1 MTAATKA
8 TSLRIVTAIQ
18 ASVLSDTSKEQYLR
32 RLEILAE
39 QGGHADI
46 WSAILAHKTAIAA
59 LRLKYA
65 ERHAS
70 LHMYSTAVLSAFKHL
85 PALKE
90 KVPAVYAAW
99 LELHEGVQEPL
110 ELHALTAKPTDRQAL
125 GWVPFEEIVAKRDA
139 LPLGSDARLLLA
151 MYTEIPSRRND
162 YGILPIYGTAPA
174 AGTAAAEGNYLV
186 LPASPAQHGTP
197 GSQSPRAAS
206 SRARPTTLTLNEYK
220 TSKKYNTISE
230 DLPESLIAE
239 IRASLARKPRRHL
252 FVSPRDG
259 RVYKSEAAFSK
270 WANDLLKRTFKKP
283 LTLTLIRHAFITH
296 LKFDEMTT
304 LERMDIARR
313 MGHSV
318 ETQGRYK
325 FIFKPEGE
333 AAV

>member
-18 ASVLSDTSKEQYLR
+18 ASVLSDTSKQQYLR

-46 WSAILAHKTAIAA
+46 WSAILAHKPAIAA

-70 LHMYSTAVLSAFKHL
+70 LHMYSTAVLSAFKHV

-174 AGTAAAEGNYLV
+174 GGHSGGRGKLLGAAGVARK
-186 LPASPAQHGTP
+186 QQGTP

-239 IRASLARKPRRHL
+239 IRASLARKPRGHL

-270 WANDLLKRTFKKP
+270 
-283 LTLTLIRHAFITH
+283 
-296 LKFDEMTT
+296 
-304 LERMDIARR
+304 MDIARR

-325 FIFKPEGE
+325 FIFKPEEE